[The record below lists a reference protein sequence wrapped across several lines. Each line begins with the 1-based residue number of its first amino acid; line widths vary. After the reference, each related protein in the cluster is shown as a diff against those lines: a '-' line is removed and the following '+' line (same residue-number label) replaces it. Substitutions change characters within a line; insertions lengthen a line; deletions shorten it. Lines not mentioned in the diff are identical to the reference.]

1 MADTPLVK
9 KLQLKNGQS
18 MVVLEAPNGYYEHLV
33 SLLPDVACTTAA
45 IGDFDAVFMFAQ
57 WAEDLVM
64 HVRTAVK
71 LLKPE
76 AIFWIAYPKQTG
88 DVETDLTRDIGW
100 GILNRLGW
108 APVRQISLDDTWSVL
123 RFRPANEDAKKV
135 DAQYPDAKAKLRPI
149 YDQLAELATSL
160 GSDVTLNV
168 RKSYVA
174 FVRTKQFALIQ
185 PTTKTR
191 VDLGLKL
198 KGKPTTE
205 RFKEA
210 KNFGS
215 GSITHKVGLTSRKD
229 IDDEIIAWM
238 QEAYDQQQ

>member
-1 MADTPLVK
+1 MADTPLFK
-9 KLQLKNGQS
+9 KLQLKANQS
-18 MVVLEAPNGYYEHLV
+18 MVVLEAPEGYYEHLV
-33 SLLPDVACTTAA
+33 SLLSDVACTTAA

-76 AIFWIAYPKQTG
+76 AILWIAYPKKES
-88 DVETDLTRDIGW
+88 DVETDLTRDVGW
-100 GILNRLGW
+100 GYLNQLGW

-123 RFRPANEDAKKV
+123 RFKPANEDVKKV

-149 YDQLAELATSL
+149 YDRLAELAISF
-160 GSDVTLNV
+160 GSDVTLTV

-174 FVRTKQFALIQ
+174 FSRENQFALIQ
-185 PTTKTR
+185 PSTKNR

-198 KGKPTTE
+198 KGKPTTS
-205 RFKEA
+205 RFKAA

-229 IDDEIIAWM
+229 IDDELITWM
-238 QEAYDQQQ
+238 LEAYNQQ